1 MSLLAHEVTIHLG
14 CLAIDPAIEKT
25 FLQVLLLRLSLK
37 VRTLLLITM
46 YFLST
51 MPDRSIRSSLINKE
65 EIIWRT
71 VRHFVEGK
79 KDSGESEDYFSP
91 VFKED
96 RS

>member
-1 MSLLAHEVTIHLG
+1 MNPRKSVWEKKFE
-14 CLAIDPAIEKT
+14 IDD
-25 FLQVLLLRLSLK
+25 L
-37 VRTLLLITM
+37 
-46 YFLST
+46 
-51 MPDRSIRSSLINKE
+51 IRSSLINKE

-96 RS
+96 PCASLSWAEQVCKKDKNT